1 MGVHE
6 VVVLHFIL
14 RTCQIG
20 AVYERVVDCT
30 GNSLLIYLGLS
41 FARLPWDL
49 YRTVPGFIYHIG
61 RFLSFRS
68 TSGYG
73 GFCGCRCG
81 LS

>member
-49 YRTVPGFIYHIG
+49 YSTV
-61 RFLSFRS
+61 L
-68 TSGYG
+68 
-73 GFCGCRCG
+73 
-81 LS
+81 